1 MATADVPLLPR
12 QWNQAELADHRLK
25 AIDQFVQSR
34 AEEGTVEYLRLY
46 DSAFERVSRLFDQT
60 DNLAKLT
67 TDVLDS
73 RSGMREIARYLTAPP
88 VSDDDLKT
96 LSGFGSA
103 TGPAF
108 LAEMLKVITSSL
120 DPKRFPW
127 LFERRTRKPTADEV
141 AAAQRWTAGLLAAQR
156 AVTGRRSAAARRQ
169 EQAVEASL
177 LAPPLHLTKVP
188 ARDIP
193 SPREFLGSGEFCR
206 QSKVGGTRADFTI
219 GLRDRLLLI
228 ECKSSNSEVNS
239 YKRLNHE
246 IGDKASVWR
255 RSFGESVIPAA
266 VLAGVFKVENLRD
279 AQRGGIAIFWEHD
292 FGALLDFVAAA
303 R

>member
-1 MATADVPLLPR
+1 M
-12 QWNQAELADHRLK
+12 K

-34 AEEGTVEYLRLY
+34 AEEGTAEYLRLY
-46 DSAFERVSRLFDQT
+46 EAAFERVVRLFEQT
-60 DNLAKLT
+60 DNLATLT
-67 TDVLDS
+67 TEILDT

-103 TGPAF
+103 TGPEY

-127 LFERRTRKPTADEV
+127 LFYQRARKPTVDEL
-141 AAAQRWTAGLLAAQR
+141 ASAQRWTAGLLAAQR

-169 EQAVEASL
+169 ELAVESAL
-177 LAPPLHLTKVP
+177 LGPPLHFTKVK

-206 QSKVGGTRADFTI
+206 QSKVGGTRADFSI

-228 ECKSSNSEVNS
+228 ECKASNSEVNS

-246 IGDKASVWR
+246 IGDKAAVWK
-255 RSFGESVIPAA
+255 RSFGESAVPAA
-266 VLAGVFKVENLRD
+266 VLAGVFKVDNLEE

-292 FGALLDFVAAA
+292 LSTLLGYADSA

>member
-1 MATADVPLLPR
+1 M
-12 QWNQAELADHRLK
+12 K
-25 AIDQFVQSR
+25 AIDQFVRSR
-34 AEEGTVEYLRLY
+34 AEEGTAEYLRLY
-46 DSAFERVSRLFDQT
+46 SLAFERVLRLFEQT
-60 DNLAKLT
+60 EDLATLT
-67 TDVLDS
+67 TDILDR
-73 RSGMREIARYLTAPP
+73 RSGTREIARYLTAPP

-103 TGPAF
+103 TGPEY

-127 LFERRTRKPTADEV
+127 LFDQRARQPTVEEV
-141 AAAQRWTAGLLAAQR
+141 ASAQRWTAGLLAAQR
-156 AVTGRRSAAARRQ
+156 AVTGRRSAAAYRQ
-169 EQAVEASL
+169 EQAVESAL
-177 LAPPLHLTKVP
+177 VGPPLHLTKVK
-188 ARDIP
+188 AREIP
-193 SPREFLGSGEFCR
+193 SPREFLESGEFCR

-219 GLRDRLLLI
+219 GLHDRLLLI
-228 ECKSSNSEVNS
+228 ECKASNSEVNS

-246 IGDKASVWR
+246 IGDKAAVWK

-266 VLAGVFKVENLRD
+266 ILAGVFKVENLEE

-292 FGALLDFVAAA
+292 FATLLEFVAAT